1 MDEVTAMGKVNWAA
15 DEATGSLK
23 RVLDVNAARQRVAA
37 RNIANAD
44 TQGYQPKKVE
54 FAEAMNHALAK
65 LDMVRTDPSHIRPT
79 RTAEEQEGLV
89 EVVDDLA
96 PEETRLEATMAD
108 LADAELAYATA
119 ARIMNRRSATMRT
132 AISGKP

>member
-1 MDEVTAMGKVNWAA
+1 MTKIAWTTDDAA
-15 DEATGSLK
+15 AALK

-44 TQGYQPKKVE
+44 TPGYQPKKVE
-54 FAEAMNHALAK
+54 FVEEMGQALSK
-65 LDMVRTDPSHIRPT
+65 VDMARTDPRHLSLPRSAET
-79 RTAEEQEGLV
+79 REGVV
-89 EVVDDLA
+89 EITDDEA
-96 PEETRLEATMAD
+96 SSAETRLEATMAD

-119 ARIMNRRSATMRT
+119 ARVMNRRSATLRT